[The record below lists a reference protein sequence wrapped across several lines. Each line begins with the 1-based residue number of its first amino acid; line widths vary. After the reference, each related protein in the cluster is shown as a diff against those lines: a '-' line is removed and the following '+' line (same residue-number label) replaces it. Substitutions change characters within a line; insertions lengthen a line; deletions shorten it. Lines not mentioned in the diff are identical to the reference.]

1 MVEGV
6 STGAGLH
13 QASELLQARPMI
25 RAFVFD
31 IGNVIL
37 RFDFTLALDRLR
49 QHRGGETA
57 EVLHQIEPVKV
68 AYESG
73 AITRP
78 EFLQRIGVVIRHT
91 GTHRELV
98 AAWED
103 IFTENEPMIALIEQL
118 HGRFPLYLLSNT
130 SDLHVEY
137 MLRTYPVFSRFDDA
151 VYSHVA
157 KCLKPGREIFR
168 IAIRQFG
175 ITPEATVYV
184 DDLAPNVATAAELG
198 FAAILYDHANH
209 GALLAELS
217 RLGVDIPADQPS
229 R

>member
-1 MVEGV
+1 
-6 STGAGLH
+6 
-13 QASELLQARPMI
+13 MI

-37 RFDFTLALDRLR
+37 RFDFALALDRLR
-49 QHRGGETA
+49 RHCGCETA
-57 EVLHQIEPVKV
+57 EVLHRIEPVKA

-78 EFLQRIGVVIRHT
+78 EFLERIGAVIRHT

-98 AAWED
+98 AAWEE
-103 IFTENEPMIALIEQL
+103 IFTENEPMTALIEQL
-118 HGRFPLYLLSNT
+118 HGSFPLYLLSNT

-137 MLRTYPVFSRFDDA
+137 MLRTYPVFRRFNDA
-151 VYSHVA
+151 VYSHLA
-157 KCLKPGREIFR
+157 KCLKPGREIFET
-168 IAIRQFG
+168 AIRQFG
-175 ITPEATVYV
+175 IRPEETVYI

-198 FAAILYDHANH
+198 FAAIPYDWANH
-209 GALLAELS
+209 VGLLAELS
-217 RLGVDIPADQPS
+217 RLGVAIPADEAP